1 MHNKEDQI
9 MGKASSNADLH
20 AAKKS
25 KQDDFYTQLSDV
37 EKELK
42 FHKKSVRNK
51 TIICNCDDPR
61 VSNFFHYFSYN
72 FEQLKL
78 KKLISVCYKN
88 NQTDLFSQ
96 NNNEKAVFLEYT
108 GDKNG
113 DNIPNLEEIDVLPLK
128 GDGDFRSKESINLLK
143 KSDIVITN
151 PPFSL
156 FREFLDQTI
165 NHNKKFLIL
174 GNVNAI
180 SYKEVFKLIMENKV
194 WLGASIHSGDR
205 EFGVPRDLET
215 RSKSL
220 RIDENGNKF
229 IRVPGIRWFTN
240 LDYKQRYED
249 LILYKKY
256 TPEEYPKYDNYDAIN
271 VNITKEIPM
280 DYDGIMGV
288 PITFLSKYNPDQ
300 FEILGLSQK
309 VGYGLESTKFY
320 DDYEETRQDGTKTG
334 SSGKKTNGNAVLAG
348 RPKKGNFYTKGND
361 VVHSLY
367 GRIFIRN
374 KRL

>member
-1 MHNKEDQI
+1 

-88 NQTDLFSQ
+88 NQINLFSQ
-96 NNNEKAVFLEYT
+96 NKNEKAVFLEYT

-128 GDGDFRSKESINLLK
+128 GDGDFRGEESINLLK

-215 RSKSL
+215 RSNSL

-240 LDYKQRYED
+240 LDYKQRHED

-309 VGYGLESTKFY
+309 VGYGLESIKFY

-348 RPKKGNFYTKGND
+348 RPKKGNFYIKGSD